1 MKNVIIMRRNT
12 ANPTN
17 SYLKNLLDE
26 ETSKFSQ
33 LVLLGLST
41 IGTIS
46 STSPLYKYLS
56 FGFLPQH
63 S

>member
-1 MKNVIIMRRNT
+1 MKNVIIIRRNT

-17 SYLKNLLDE
+17 SYLKNLLGE

-33 LVLLGLST
+33 FMLLGLST
-41 IGTIS
+41 VGTIS
-46 STSPLYKYLS
+46 SISPLYKYLS
-56 FGFLPQH
+56 FGFLPQQ